1 MMITKKVLLI
11 SRAKT
16 DKAKQKASDF
26 SDKIQ
31 KLSDKEIL
39 VENCEISELFFEL
52 DENNISIYHPQKS
65 FDLRDFD
72 LVIIRH
78 IGNFAVEAHMISTY
92 CEYFGIRYTDTYLNR
107 LLLDNKISTMLH
119 LWCHG
124 IKSWPKTFYGNTTE
138 LKRRFSELG
147 NMAIFKD
154 NEGSKGRLNFLI
166 KSASE
171 IDKILNANPD
181 KKFILQE
188 FIPNSGDLRIL
199 IMNGEPT
206 LVIKRSSNSDSH
218 LNNTSQGG
226 SATILPLGIIEKPLL
241 DLAVNASIFSKLQ
254 VAGVDLVQHSQT
266 GHYYLFEINN
276 APQISSGS
284 FRDEKARAYS
294 KMIKKLLSD
303 TANKASISHIGS
315 TAHVEILGRKVPAKI
330 DTGADSS
337 AIWAS
342 DIKVTKDNILKFK
355 LFAPGSPFYT
365 GKVIK
370 RKDFKV
376 SQVKSSNGQTEIRY
390 RAPISVNINGKQIRI
405 SFNLSDRSKNQ
416 FPVLIGR
423 RTLKNKFLVD
433 VSKRSIATKTTKITL
448 VLNRKL
454 ARNPRQFYL
463 KHKRGK
469 IVL

>member
-1 MMITKKVLLI
+1 MIIMKKVLLI

-16 DKAKQKASDF
+16 DEVKQKASDF
-26 SDKIQ
+26 SSKIQ
-31 KLSDKEIL
+31 KLSDNEVL
-39 VENCEISELFFEL
+39 LENCEISELFFEL
-52 DENNISIYHPQKS
+52 SEDRISIYHPQKS

-78 IGNFAVEAHMISTY
+78 IGDSAIEAHMISVY
-92 CEYFGIRYTDTYLNR
+92 CEHFGINYTDTYLNR
-107 LLLDNKISTMLH
+107 LLIDNKISTMFH

-124 IKSWPKTFYGNTTE
+124 IKTWPKTFYGNTAE
-138 LKRRFSELG
+138 LKKRFSELG
-147 NMAIFKD
+147 NRVIFKD

-166 KSASE
+166 NSAVE
-171 IDKILNANPD
+171 IDKILEANPD

-188 FIPNSGDLRIL
+188 FIPNSSDLRIL
-199 IMNGEPT
+199 VMNGKPT
-206 LVIKRSSNSDSH
+206 LVIKRSSNSNSH

-226 SATILPLGIIEKPLL
+226 SATILPLDTIEKPLL

-254 VAGVDLVQHSQT
+254 VADVDLAKHSRT
-266 GHYYLFEINN
+266 GRYYLFEINN

-284 FRDEKARAYS
+284 FRDEKAIAYA
-294 KMIKKLLSD
+294 KMIKELLAD
-303 TANKASISHIGS
+303 TTRQTSLPHIGS
-315 TAHVEILGRKVPAKI
+315 TEYIKIFGRSVPAKI

-342 DIKVTKDNILKFK
+342 DIKITKDNILKFK
-355 LFAPGSPFYT
+355 LFAPESPFYT

-390 RAPISVNINGKQIRI
+390 CTTLSVNISGKQIRV
-405 SFNLSDRSKNQ
+405 SFNLSNRSRNQ
-416 FPVLIGR
+416 FPILIGR
-423 RTLKNKFLVD
+423 RTIKNKFLVD
-433 VSKRSIATKTTKITL
+433 VSERAIIPKTSATLT
-448 VLNRKL
+448 LNRKL

-469 IVL
+469 IKL